1 LTRIPPECTRR
12 WRTNWQK
19 RGDSAKSIEH
29 YRAALK
35 LNPNL
40 PGLHFELAEMLS
52 TLGTSEGRQEAEAQY
67 KAALQANPWM
77 NNREQAWRYRFS
89 GK

>member
-1 LTRIPPECTRR
+1 MHQAMAHELA
-12 WRTNWQK
+12 K

-52 TLGTSEGRQEAEAQY
+52 TLGTSEGRQKAEAQY
-67 KAALQANPWM
+67 KAALQANPLD
-77 NNREQAWRYRFS
+77 EQSESRLGDIAFS